1 MSPNQRPHRPG
12 VLVTLAFIGWLAAW
26 QPLRA
31 QTAASS
37 VATPAAAPRVI
48 AYLTLGASESNR
60 LCMNEVRDGL
70 IKAGWSFDQQL
81 RLEWNDAA
89 NDPARYASVAQA
101 MVERR
106 PAVLLATDN
115 PPAEALMNA
124 TKDVPIVVMGPTNLR
139 SVLDAQLRPLA
150 NVTGVTL
157 GLSRQFFL
165 KPMEVLLQAFPQA
178 RRVGMITNGDN
189 PAHENVKDLGPFADM
204 LGQAGVEGVRVRF
217 SGEAGIAGAWDELA
231 RRQVDSVMI
240 WPDSSVFHGEHA
252 RQALRVR
259 LPAIAHTSWFATRHG
274 GLLSYGSIGRVNMC
288 GRGAYY
294 VDQVLRGRPLA
305 ELPVEEL
312 YEAALVVN
320 LDTAERIG
328 VTLPPALIARADR
341 LIRPGERTLPPTAEA
356 PGDAKA
362 AAQPPSR

>member
-1 MSPNQRPHRPG
+1 MSPNQRLRRPG

-26 QPLRA
+26 QPMRA

-37 VATPAAAPRVI
+37 VATTAAAPRVI
-48 AYLTLGASESNR
+48 AFLSPGPSESNR
-60 LCMNEVRDGL
+60 LCVKQVRAGL
-70 IKAGWSFDQQL
+70 EQAGWSFDQQL
-81 RLEWNDAA
+81 RLEWSDGS
-89 NDPARYASVAQA
+89 NDPARYANLAQELVA
-101 MVERR
+101 RR
-106 PAVLLATDN
+106 PAVLLSTEN
-115 PPAEALMNA
+115 MTTEALMKA
-124 TKDVPIVVMGPTNLR
+124 TQEVPIVVMGSTNLQQ
-139 SVLDAQLRPLA
+139 VLDARLRPLA

-157 GLSRQFFL
+157 GLQGQYFL

-178 RRVGMITNGDN
+178 RRIGMLSNGTHTG
-189 PAHENVKDLGPFADM
+189 HERHKDLGPFADM
-204 LGQAGVEGVRVRF
+204 LRQAGVEGVRVRF
-217 SGEAGIAGAWDELA
+217 SGDAGVAAAWDELA
-231 RRQVDSVMI
+231 RHKVDAVLI
-240 WPDSSVFHGEHA
+240 WPDSSVLLGEHA

-294 VDQVLRGRPLA
+294 VDQVLRGRPLT